1 MSYAV
6 DVDEETLDVLGL
18 DRSDYAETIRDVR
31 GELDVQ
37 AAALH
42 DDVGDLDEVLW
53 RYRTARSYD
62 IPPEEAAEFVKEV
75 SA

>member
-6 DVDEETLDVLGL
+6 EVDPETLDALDL
-18 DRSDYAETIRDVR
+18 DRSEYVETIRDVR
-31 GELDVQ
+31 GELSVQ

-42 DDVGDLDEVLW
+42 DDVGDLDELLR
-53 RYRTARSYD
+53 RYETARSYD
-62 IPPEEAAEFVKEV
+62 IPPKEAAEFVKEV

>member
-6 DVDEETLDVLGL
+6 EVDPETLDALDL
-18 DRSDYAETIRDVR
+18 DRSEYVETIRDVR

-37 AAALH
+37 KAALH
-42 DDVGDLDEVLW
+42 DDAGDLDVLL
-53 RYRTARSYD
+53 RSYKTARSYD